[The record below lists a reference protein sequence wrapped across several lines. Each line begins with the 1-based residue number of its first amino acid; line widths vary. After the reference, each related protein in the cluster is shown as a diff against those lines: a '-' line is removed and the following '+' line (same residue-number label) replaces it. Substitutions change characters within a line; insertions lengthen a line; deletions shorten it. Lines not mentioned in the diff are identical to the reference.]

1 MKNNRLLLILLL
13 VLVLALAA
21 VLGVIVFKT
30 QEYKAGEAFYQS
42 LRTGA
47 LLGGRIGG

>member
-1 MKNNRLLLILLL
+1 MKNMRLLLILLA
-13 VLVLALAA
+13 VLVLALVA
-21 VLGVIVFKT
+21 VLGVLIFKT

-47 LLGGRIGG
+47 LWGGRIG